1 MLQAVSGISKFFLY
15 IGLGLVAL
23 ALPFVVVGFFYFV
36 YRVVFK
42 KDRLPKRKIEPIE
55 DYKPR
60 NFFVRLFWDFPRRF
74 VLDLFSRNPD
84 DFNESGFHLFA
95 GEQGSGKSI
104 AMVELAMR
112 WGKKYPACQIASN
125 TSLSFQDEK
134 IESWQD
140 LVFKNNGTSGQIV
153 VLDEV
158 QNWFNC
164 KESKDMPV
172 DLIQDI
178 CQQRKQ
184 RKAMLGTSQVFSNVA
199 KALRSQVFL
208 LYKPITIFGCLTI
221 VRVYKPVLDDTG
233 GIVRLNRRKVYFFV
247 HTDELRNAYDT
258 YERIA
263 RQSVVGYVPR
273 SEQLTAHPQAAELR
287 E

>member
-1 MLQAVSGISKFFLY
+1 MLQAISGISKFFLY
-15 IGLGLVAL
+15 IGLGFVAL
-23 ALPFVVVGFFYFV
+23 LLPFVLVGFFYFV
-36 YRVVFK
+36 FRLIK
-42 KDRLPKRKIEPIE
+42 GDRLPKRKIEPEE

-60 NFFVRLFWDFPRRF
+60 NFFIRLFWDFPRRF
-74 VLDLFSRNPD
+74 VLDLFERDPD
-84 DFNESGFHLFA
+84 SFNESGFHLFA

-104 AMVELAMR
+104 AMVEMALR
-112 WGKKYPACQIASN
+112 LGRKYPSCKIASN

-134 IESWQD
+134 IDSWED
-140 LVFKNNGTSGQIV
+140 LIFKNNGTSGQLI
-153 VLDEV
+153 VLDEI

-164 KESKDMPV
+164 KESKDMPI

-208 LYKPITIFGCLTI
+208 LYKPLTIFGCLTI

-247 HTDELRNAYDT
+247 HDNELRNAYDT
-258 YERIA
+258 YERIE

-273 SEQLTAHPQAAELR
+273 SEQLTAHPQTADPR